1 MFTRFT
7 ITIEDSLPF
16 MIVLGVSPSGHAAV
30 RLVGGESRSA
40 CISDACGVARR
51 I

>member
-40 CISDACGVARR
+40 RISDACGVARR